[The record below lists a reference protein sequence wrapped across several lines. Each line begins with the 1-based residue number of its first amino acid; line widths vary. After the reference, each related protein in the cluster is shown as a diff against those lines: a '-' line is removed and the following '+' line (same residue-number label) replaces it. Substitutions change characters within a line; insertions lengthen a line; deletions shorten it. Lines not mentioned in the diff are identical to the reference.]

1 MSSNNSEDLFVF
13 GQRLRFE
20 RERIGLTQ
28 AQLALKIDATSRT
41 VGKYESGETEIK
53 PSQIIEL
60 IKLGADLNY
69 IFFGSRIPAG
79 TQEPSGVYDRG
90 DVDVLLNAYAHADD
104 VGRAA
109 LMAVVALIKKSN

>member
-1 MSSNNSEDLFVF
+1 MSTEIEEDLFVF

-28 AQLALKIDATSRT
+28 AQFADEIKATTRT

-53 PSQIIEL
+53 PSQIITFL
-60 IKLGADLNY
+60 KLGADLNY
-69 IFFGSRIPAG
+69 LFFGSRAPLKASEYES
-79 TQEPSGVYDRG
+79 TYSRG
-90 DVDVLLNAYAHADD
+90 DVDILLNAFAHADD

-109 LMAVVALIKKSN
+109 LMAVVELIKSK